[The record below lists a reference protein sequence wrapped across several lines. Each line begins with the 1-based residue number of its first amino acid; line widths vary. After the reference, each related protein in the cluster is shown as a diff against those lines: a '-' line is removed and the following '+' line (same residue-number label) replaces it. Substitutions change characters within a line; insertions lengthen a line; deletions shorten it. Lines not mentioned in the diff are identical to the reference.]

1 MHSFYRS
8 IDLAFY
14 LEYSYYQLPNRTCS
28 LNYYSLLALMFLASL
43 SYNVLSHSGRSDN
56 QGGHFNRSTN
66 QYHCHK
72 EPCFSTHEQSKSA
85 LQDAN
90 DSNRAYSIVYNRT
103 DWPHWIDE
111 DKDCQNTRAEILIY
125 HSAIP
130 VTFQKD
136 NHCTVKSGRW
146 TGVYTGQV
154 FTNASDI
161 DIDHIVPLAHAH
173 RNGAERRKEPLLM
186 TSATFYLWKTTQ
198 IKVKV
203 IKHQMNGGQ
212 TIKDF
217 GANMLKNGHI

>member
-1 MHSFYRS
+1 
-8 IDLAFY
+8 
-14 LEYSYYQLPNRTCS
+14 
-28 LNYYSLLALMFLASL
+28 MFLASL

-161 DIDHIVPLAHAH
+161 DIDHIDLNDKRVYDEVYKTGNTTAVFQMESYEAMDMCVMAQADNIEDVIHTKNLKLA
-173 RNGAERRKEPLLM
+173 
-186 TSATFYLWKTTQ
+186 
-198 IKVKV
+198 
-203 IKHQMNGGQ
+203 
-212 TIKDF
+212 
-217 GANMLKNGHI
+217 